1 MLFINPIIA
10 QKKAVV
16 LVGEECFMMKN
27 DKIKLPKKIKSVN
40 ALQPHLVRFVNEF
53 RTQGYLTFSIDSVI
67 EHKHAINIYMYSG
80 TQYEHD
86 AILIP
91 DEEKRFIKQAN
102 ADNYIKNGKLS
113 INQFPHLS
121 KKVLSYF
128 ENNGFPFTDIY
139 LDSINLNSQQVN
151 ATLRIDRH
159 QFIILDSIVVRGE
172 AKLSQ
177 SFLYPYLGLRR
188 KKAYNEKVI
197 KQIPARMAELPF
209 VSEILPSGVEFV
221 DDKAFLYLFLNKV
234 KANQF
239 DGYIGLVPVNEETG
253 KLSITGE
260 LNLHLRNVFSLG
272 ESVGI
277 HWNAPA
283 RYSQHLNIYA
293 NFPYL
298 FWTPFGV
305 DASFLLDKTDTSYL
319 NMNYIVGLQ
328 YSFLGNNYIK
338 TYFDFT
344 SSNVL
349 NPELLVVSDNAYSL
363 IDYKKQ
369 MYGIEVMIRRLDY
382 LYNPRKGFALLLN
395 GAGGK
400 MSVVKN
406 SKVDAELYDDIALS
420 TVRYRV
426 QGDVKG
432 YIPVLKRWVIVLG
445 ARGGALFG
453 KQNVGNEMFKFGGLR
468 TLQGFDEKALEATS
482 YLTGS
487 GEIRFLFSKRS
498 YINAFFNG
506 GWYERNIPKQYISD
520 TPYGF
525 GLGVAFD
532 TKAGMFNLSYALGKQ
547 FDNPITFKTGK
558 IHFGMVL
565 AF

>member
-1 MLFINPIIA
+1 M
-10 QKKAVV
+10 
-16 LVGEECFMMKN
+16 
-27 DKIKLPKKIKSVN
+27 
-40 ALQPHLVRFVNEF
+40 LQPHLARFVDKF
-53 RTQGYLTFSIDSVI
+53 REQGYLSFSVDSVI
-67 EHKHAINIYMYSG
+67 EEEHSINVYLFSG
-80 TQYEHD
+80 TQYEKE
-86 AILIP
+86 AIFIP
-91 DEEKRFIKQAN
+91 EEEKRLIKQAN
-102 ADNYIKNGKLS
+102 ADNYIKSGKLAIHNFS
-113 INQFPHLS
+113 PLS
-121 KKVLSYF
+121 KKTLGYF
-128 ENNGFPFTDIY
+128 ENNGFPFTEIY
-139 LDSINLNSQQVN
+139 LDSINLNSQQVS

-159 QFIILDSIVVRGE
+159 QFIVFDSIVVRGE
-172 AKLSQ
+172 AKIAQ

-188 KKAYNEKVI
+188 KKPYNEKII
-197 KQIPARMAELPF
+197 KQIPARMSELPF
-209 VSEILPSGVEFV
+209 VSEVHPSGIEFV

-283 RYSQHLNIYA
+283 RYSQYLNIYA

-298 FWTPFGV
+298 LWTPFGV
-305 DASFLLDKTDTSYL
+305 DASFLLDKKDTSYL

-349 NPELLVVSDNAYSL
+349 NPELLVISDNPSSL

-369 MYGIEVMIRRLDY
+369 MYGIELMIRRLDY
-382 LYNPRKGFALLLN
+382 LYNPRKGFSLLLN

-400 MSVVKN
+400 MNVVKN
-406 SKVDAELYDDIALS
+406 SKADAELYDDIELS
-420 TVRYRV
+420 TIRYRV

-432 YIPVLKRWVIVLG
+432 YIPVLKRWAIVLG

-453 KQNVGNEMFKFGGLR
+453 KQNVGNELFKFGGLR
-468 TLQGFDEKALEATS
+468 TLQGFDENTLEATS

-487 GEIRFLFSKRS
+487 GEVRFLFSKRS

-506 GWYERNIPKQYISD
+506 GWYERNIPKRYVSD
-520 TPYGF
+520 TPFGF
-525 GLGVAFD
+525 GLGIAFD
-532 TKAGMFNLSYALGKQ
+532 TKAGIFNLSYALGKQ
-547 FDNPITFKTGK
+547 HDNPITFKTGK

-565 AF
+565 SF